1 MERELSFDDLKRFSE
16 FEEKLLNLKD
26 SGVVY
31 KKDDSLE
38 IEIKKE
44 ALFSHFGQ
52 EKTEQ
57 LMEKLGIKFED
68 LVNQSVYIEIY
79 KFLDNKQK

>member
-1 MERELSFDDLKRFSE
+1 MDGELSIEDYKRFAQ
-16 FEEKLLNLKD
+16 FEEKLLGLKD
-26 SGVVY
+26 AGVVY
-31 KKDDSLE
+31 KKDDELE

>member
-16 FEEKLLNLKD
+16 FEEKLLSLKD

-38 IEIKKE
+38 IDIKKE
-44 ALFSHFGQ
+44 ALFSQFGQ